1 MISIELNSEQGRRA
15 TVRHI
20 ADMLCASKQHL
31 NDNQRATFKKTLEA
45 FATMIELSE
54 IAARFDREWPTN
66 LTWYDDGKTN

>member
-1 MISIELNSEQGRRA
+1 M
-15 TVRHI
+15 
-20 ADMLCASKQHL
+20 